1 MNQCYSSRTNLG
13 VSVFSKLFSAC
24 SVLSK
29 RISIFAFYWKN
40 PPTQSQFGS
49 FLVSITGPGSWT
61 WLYVRGLTKQSA
73 LATMEHSLRLRLLGT
88 SLGLRPPTRPASMG
102 GETPGNNYPGYFS
115 RKNMHLSPSWPSS
128 SRTLNLSRAHHMDA
142 KCESYLRNFV

>member
-1 MNQCYSSRTNLG
+1 MASPSSLNFFQPVRFYQSGFPFLPSTGKIPPLRVNFPLHN
-13 VSVFSKLFSAC
+13 LFS
-24 SVLSK
+24 
-29 RISIFAFYWKN
+29 I
-40 PPTQSQFGS
+40 
-49 FLVSITGPGSWT
+49 LVSMTGPVSWT

-73 LATMEHSLRLRLLGT
+73 LATMEHSLWLRLLGT

-115 RKNMHLSPSWPSS
+115 CKNMHLSPCWPSS